1 MIKVKIK
8 NNSSQQTSNYQ
19 KRKGPPSPGRGE
31 PRKRMNS
38 ILAENRTSEVD
49 REGTE
54 D

>member
-8 NNSSQQTSNYQ
+8 NNSSQQTLNYQ
-19 KRKGPPSPGRGE
+19 KRKGPQ